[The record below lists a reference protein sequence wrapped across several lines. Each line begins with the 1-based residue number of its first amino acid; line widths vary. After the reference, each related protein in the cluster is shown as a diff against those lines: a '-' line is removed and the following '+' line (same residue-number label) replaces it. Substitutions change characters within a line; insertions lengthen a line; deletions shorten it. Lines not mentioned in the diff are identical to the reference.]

1 MIYFLIKQLGDEI
14 SKLVLC
20 QEKNE
25 NEIEIENKIESG
37 IQREMHSA
45 AVKEEE
51 AVTMRKE
58 QDDIIEKGIEKKKS
72 ERKEERKEKN
82 KEKNKDRDNDPM
94 EIMNIVSQQEEIDTE
109 TENENEND
117 TEEEKSFIF
126 QNEFGTS
133 IDQNDENGNNE
144 ESLFLSGKLPI
155 LFNLPV
161 LTSSKDKFL
170 GDNIPTEHSL
180 DLLEHSFTSTG
191 TADTAVILDTSS
203 DNGFLSNIVKK
214 QNFDSSMSPSENN
227 NNDEMENEIE
237 NENSGRKNKFDH
249 LESGSRVRG
258 SLLPKGVTF
267 SFTSSMSSSSAD
279 NVLASP
285 STGNVPRDLKRDREH
300 SSSISSSSSSSFLS
314 RTVPSAKCS
323 TSFSH
328 QSLFCESPSRPSGLI
343 GNGRESAGPSSFTP
357 FSFSSPSSNS
367 LIII

>member
-1 MIYFLIKQLGDEI
+1 MGDEI

-25 NEIEIENKIESG
+25 IDIENKNENG

-45 AVKEEE
+45 VVKEEE
-51 AVTMRKE
+51 AVTKRKE
-58 QDDIIEKGIEKKKS
+58 QDIVMENGIEKNKN
-72 ERKEERKEKN
+72 ERKEERKEK
-82 KEKNKDRDNDPM
+82 KIEKTKDKDTM
-94 EIMNIVSQQEEIDTE
+94 KIMNTVSQQEEIDIETE
-109 TENENEND
+109 TENENENEND

-133 IDQNDENGNNE
+133 IDQNDENGNND
-144 ESLFLSGKLPI
+144 ESQYLSGKLPI
-155 LFNLPV
+155 LFNIPI
-161 LTSSKDKFL
+161 LTSGKDNFI

-214 QNFDSSMSPSENN
+214 QNFDSSMSPSQNR
-227 NNDEMENEIE
+227 NNDEMENENE
-237 NENSGRKNKFDH
+237 NENSGRQNKFDN

-267 SFTSSMSSSSAD
+267 SFSSSMSSSSAD
-279 NVLASP
+279 NVLSSP
-285 STGNVPRDLKRDREH
+285 PTGNVPRDLKRDREH

-314 RTVPSAKCS
+314 RTIPSAKGS

-328 QSLFCESPSRPSGLI
+328 PSLFCESPSRPSGWV
-343 GNGRESAGPSSFTP
+343 GTGRESTGPSSFT
-357 FSFSSPSSNS
+357 SFSSFSPSFNC
-367 LIII
+367 LNII